1 VIAYNISIS
10 CNHCEKPV
18 CLEACPAKA
27 IEKAENGI
35 VTIDSELCM
44 GCKYC
49 AWTCPYSALQYDE
62 ERGVMT
68 KCDMCLDYVSQ
79 GKNPAC
85 VDACPAR
92 ALEFGEYND
101 LRQEAWRIST
111 YLPMPDQR
119 ITLPSK
125 LITPHKNARKN
136 KMKQPLFQ
144 TWRRSG
150 MNSEGALIA
159 FTLFSQMIIGSVL
172 AYLLVYFIS
181 MDDIS
186 QLSSGFSLKTP
197 EFLLLLG
204 MLVPW
209 PYPSSIWGGHPMPFM
224 R

>member
-1 VIAYNISIS
+1 MRIEMTRLAFYFDSNACSGCKTCQIACKDKNNLPVGMNWRRVYEITGGGWKRSGAAWISDVIAYNISIS

-35 VTIDSELCM
+35 VTIDPEKCM

-92 ALEFGEYND
+92 AFEFGEYGE
-101 LRQEAWRIST
+101 LVEKHGESAHIHP
-111 YLPMPDQR
+111 LPDQR

-125 LITPHKNARKN
+125 LITPHKNA
-136 KMKQPLFQ
+136 MKEQNE
-144 TWRRSG
+144 S
-150 MNSEGALIA
+150 A
-159 FTLFSQMIIGSVL
+159 IISNMEE
-172 AYLLVYFIS
+172 IRHE
-181 MDDIS
+181 
-186 QLSSGFSLKTP
+186 Q
-197 EFLLLLG
+197 
-204 MLVPW
+204 
-209 PYPSSIWGGHPMPFM
+209 
-224 R
+224 